1 MNAWLDCVPCCIRQ
15 GLNTIRHI
23 SDDGDQ
29 HREVVHRI
37 VTRLVGVT
45 LEQTPAALS
54 DVAYRVVEEVT
65 GNPDPYL
72 EEKRQSNA
80 EALAIYDE
88 LARHVTTSDDPL
100 KTALKLAIMGNLID
114 KGIGHGLDPEVDIE
128 AALVRA
134 FAHDDYAELKRE
146 LAEART
152 VVYLGDNAGEIV
164 FDKLVVEQL
173 QGKDVTFVVKSR
185 PIINDAMMADALQVG
200 MDEVARVI
208 ENGSGRIGTDLDDI
222 SDELRTLLD
231 GADVVI
237 SKGQGNFETL
247 ADAPFERYFLLTAK
261 CDCVAHVLGVSF
273 RDAVLMKRVATD

>member
-100 KTALKLAIMGNLID
+100 KTALKLA
-114 KGIGHGLDPEVDIE
+114 
-128 AALVRA
+128 
-134 FAHDDYAELKRE
+134 
-146 LAEART
+146 
-152 VVYLGDNAGEIV
+152 
-164 FDKLVVEQL
+164 
-173 QGKDVTFVVKSR
+173 
-185 PIINDAMMADALQVG
+185 
-200 MDEVARVI
+200 
-208 ENGSGRIGTDLDDI
+208 
-222 SDELRTLLD
+222 
-231 GADVVI
+231 
-237 SKGQGNFETL
+237 
-247 ADAPFERYFLLTAK
+247 
-261 CDCVAHVLGVSF
+261 
-273 RDAVLMKRVATD
+273 